1 MTSPEATPEQNPA
14 TAVHTPAGSAARD
27 RSNEE
32 LRAKVAALAEQ
43 VRQLGNGSHPMP
55 EWRPARR
62 VPRDGGAVAS
72 DPGAGAGAPARSG
85 AAASDPGAGGGGAA
99 SSGAAEQL
107 AQQSSRLLATVIQ
120 TAELAAAEIRA
131 GAEREAADIRER
143 AAAAVGEANAA
154 LMRYREALAALHGEA
169 ERIERSVS
177 ALREQ
182 TLALEA
188 DRANIDAAVELLR
201 RLPPAR

>member
-1 MTSPEATPEQNPA
+1 MTSPEATPEQNPPA
-14 TAVHTPAGSAARD
+14 PVAPPAGPAARD
-27 RSNEE
+27 LSNEE
-32 LRAKVAALAEQ
+32 LRAKVAALAEE
-43 VRQLGNGSHPMP
+43 VRQLGNGSYPMP

-62 VPRDGGAVAS
+62 APRDH
-72 DPGAGAGAPARSG
+72 G
-85 AAASDPGAGGGGAA
+85 AAASDPGAGSGVPGRSGVAAGDPGAGGPA
-99 SSGAAEQL
+99 SPGLAEEL
-107 AQQSSRLLATVIQ
+107 AKHSSRLLATVIE

-143 AAAAVGEANAA
+143 AAAAVDEAKAA
-154 LMRYREALAALHGEA
+154 LVRYREALGALQGET
-169 ERIERSVS
+169 ELIERSVS

-201 RLPPAR
+201 RLPRAN

>member
-1 MTSPEATPEQNPA
+1 MTSPETTPEHNPPA
-14 TAVHTPAGSAARD
+14 AVQPPAGSAARD
-27 RSNEE
+27 LSNEE

-43 VRQLGNGSHPMP
+43 VRQLGNGSRPMP

-62 VPRDGGAVAS
+62 VARDSGAAAS
-72 DPGAGAGAPARSG
+72 ETGPAQGSPAPARSG
-85 AAASDPGAGGGGAA
+85 TAAGDASAGAPAGSGVAEELA
-99 SSGAAEQL
+99 KHSSH
-107 AQQSSRLLATVIQ
+107 LLATVIE

-143 AAAAVGEANAA
+143 AAAAVGEAKAA
-154 LMRYREALAALHGEA
+154 LVRYREALAALQGET